1 MSTRWKNRSFHC
13 SSLHKNI
20 HLNNHPWVKMYS
32 TSTKDSRWGT
42 AAHGWS
48 TEVREDS
55 LKSVER
61 KDLKLPVTLSPKL
74 KQPSV
79 GEGEVKWV
87 PNLAVDPSTRPIP
100 MNTITRVAPVDP
112 AYRPNPSARPASMV
126 PGSRPTPAVSRSLQY
141 QVSLHNPKP
150 SLQTHLALDHLLKLQ
165 AYSTARPAP
174 ESPGSSKPPETS
186 TLASHHR
193 PGLQPHPCRPRL
205 QVSQAHPSIRPIPT
219 NLRPTITRSSPRI
232 SEQAVC

>member
-1 MSTRWKNRSFHC
+1 M
-13 SSLHKNI
+13 
-20 HLNNHPWVKMYS
+20 
-32 TSTKDSRWGT
+32 
-42 AAHGWS
+42 
-48 TEVREDS
+48 
-55 LKSVER
+55 
-61 KDLKLPVTLSPKL
+61 
-74 KQPSV
+74 
-79 GEGEVKWV
+79 
-87 PNLAVDPSTRPIP
+87 DPSTRPMP
-100 MNTITRVAPVDP
+100 MNTIIRVAPVDP

-126 PGSRPTPAVSRSLQY
+126 PGSRPTPAVSLSLQY
-141 QVSLHNPKP
+141 QVSLHNPRP
-150 SLQTHLALDHLLKLQ
+150 SLQ

-232 SEQAVC
+232 SEQADC